1 MTVQTVETRRSEK
14 AASNLGRSPESVAQV
29 RQWGA
34 ILWPSFLIAGV
45 ATMIFFANVDPADL
59 QESTYPNLQISRKL
73 GYTIGF
79 FMFWGVTAWSSFLTM
94 LLLRPAE
101 RPRRPFEA
109 VDEKQG

>member
-1 MTVQTVETRRSEK
+1 MQRVE
-14 AASNLGRSPESVAQV
+14 AANDDAVNDSLGRSPEAVAQV

-45 ATMIFFANVDPADL
+45 ATMIFFANVDPAEL

-94 LLLRPAE
+94 LLLRPAG
-101 RPRRPFEA
+101 RPQRPFEA
-109 VDEKQG
+109 IDEKQG